1 MHTIKRGEEKIIMRT
16 NIPYNVLTIS
26 EMNKTKNNIRKE
38 NIEFENLILDKETI
52 KKLRASSSMFNK
64 TVFLKIEKDFQK
76 YNVESIHKSDKK
88 NYTLMLIS
96 SDSRLELKGEENSR
110 PYIVK
115 TYKIS

>member
-1 MHTIKRGEEKIIMRT
+1 MRT

-38 NIEFENLILDKETI
+38 NIDFDDLVLDKDTV

-64 TVFLKIEKDFQK
+64 TVFVKIEKDFQK
-76 YNVESIHKSDKK
+76 YNVESIHKSGQKI
-88 NYTLMLIS
+88 YTLMLIS
-96 SDSRLELKGEENSR
+96 SEARMELRGEEDTH

-115 TYKIS
+115 TSMIS

>member
-1 MHTIKRGEEKIIMRT
+1 MRT

-38 NIEFENLILDKETI
+38 NIEFDNLVLDKETV

-64 TVFLKIEKDFQK
+64 TTFLKIEKDFKK
-76 YNVESIHKSDKK
+76 YNVESIHKSGKK
-88 NYTLMLIS
+88 SYTLMLIS
-96 SDSRLELKGEENSR
+96 SEARLELRGEENAR

>member
-1 MHTIKRGEEKIIMRT
+1 MRT

-38 NIEFENLILDKETI
+38 NIEFENLVLDKDTI

-64 TVFLKIEKDFQK
+64 TVFVKIEKDFQK
-76 YNVESIHKSDKK
+76 YNVESIHKSGKK

-96 SDSRLELKGEENSR
+96 SEARIELRGEENCR
-110 PYIVK
+110 PDIVK

>member
-1 MHTIKRGEEKIIMRT
+1 MRT

-38 NIEFENLILDKETI
+38 NIEFENLVLDKDTI

-64 TVFLKIEKDFQK
+64 TVFVKIEKDFQK
-76 YNVESIHKSDKK
+76 YNVESIHKSGKK

-96 SDSRLELKGEENSR
+96 SEARLELKGEENSH
-110 PYIVK
+110 PYIVR

>member
-1 MHTIKRGEEKIIMRT
+1 MRT

-38 NIEFENLILDKETI
+38 NIEFDDLVLDKETV

-64 TVFLKIEKDFQK
+64 TIFLKIEKDFKK
-76 YNVESIHKSDKK
+76 YNVESIHKSGKK
-88 NYTLMLIS
+88 SYTLMLIS
-96 SDSRLELKGEENSR
+96 SEARLELRGEENAR